1 MLRLEKISKIYPTG
15 EVLKD
20 VSWEIRNGERIGLVG
35 VNGAGKSTQLKIIAG
50 LEEATDGSLISE
62 GDPSIAYLK
71 QEFDVDLSRTVRE
84 ELFEAFKEA
93 SDLLQSQKLVQENME
108 SELASKDL
116 DYLDLL
122 IKELSVIQ
130 SKFESINGYDL
141 ESKVEKLLPTIG
153 FNQNEADR
161 LVGDF
166 SGGWQ
171 MRIALGKILL
181 QSPDLLLLDEPTN
194 HLDLETIEWLENYLL
209 NQKIAMVIVSHD
221 RFFLDKVC
229 TRIVNTERGKSKSYL
244 GNYTSYLQQ
253 RDFELESTKVAYEK
267 QQKDIQV
274 QKAYIERFRASATRS
289 TQAKSR
295 EKLLDKVEKI
305 EAPENNLKGPN
316 FKFLE
321 APRAGR
327 DILNIKDLTHSY
339 EDNILFLGAFL
350 ELEPGERIAFLGPN
364 GSGKSTLMRL
374 IMGLE
379 EPDEGSIMIGKY
391 NIIPSY
397 FAQNQAEALD
407 LEKTVIEIISQAVP
421 DWTQTEIRSLLG
433 SFGLTNDSVF
443 KEVSQISGGEKAR
456 LALALMIIKPSNLL
470 ILDEPTNHLDIP
482 SKQMLEQALSNY
494 NGTALIV
501 SHDRYF
507 ISKVANKIVEI
518 RDGQLI
524 KYQGDYKYYKE
535 KKIEEAQEKEKELQ
549 LAERER
555 KRLANREKQRRK
567 KKTKQKWSIRPN
579 QLGHTDRMSLE
590 GLT

>member
-62 GDPSIAYLK
+62 GDLSVAYLK

-84 ELFEAFKEA
+84 ELFVAFKEA
-93 SDLLQSQKLVQENME
+93 SDLLHSQKLVQENME

-221 RFFLDKVC
+221 RSFLDKVC

-267 QQKDIQV
+267 QQKDLQV

-364 GSGKSTLMRL
+364 GSGKSTLLRL

-379 EPDEGSIMIGKY
+379 EPDEGSITIGKY

-397 FAQNQAEALD
+397 FEQNQAEALE
-407 LEKTVIEIISQAVP
+407 LEKTVIETISQSVP

-456 LALALMIIKPSNLL
+456 LALALMIIKPSNFL

-567 KKTKQKWSIRPN
+567 KKTK
-579 QLGHTDRMSLE
+579 
-590 GLT
+590 

>member
-1 MLRLEKISKIYPTG
+1 VLRLEKISKIYPTG

-84 ELFEAFKEA
+84 ELFVAFKEA
-93 SDLLQSQKLVQENME
+93 SDLLHSQKLVQENME

-116 DYLDLL
+116 DYLDSL

-221 RFFLDKVC
+221 RSFLDKVC

-364 GSGKSTLMRL
+364 GSGKSTLLRL

-379 EPDEGSIMIGKY
+379 EPDEGSITIGKY

-397 FAQNQAEALD
+397 FEQNQAEALE
-407 LEKTVIEIISQAVP
+407 LEKTVIETISQSVP

-524 KYQGDYKYYKE
+524 KYQCDYKYYKE

-567 KKTKQKWSIRPN
+567 KKTKQK
-579 QLGHTDRMSLE
+579 
-590 GLT
+590 

>member
-93 SDLLQSQKLVQENME
+93 SDLLHSQKLVQENME

-221 RFFLDKVC
+221 RSFLDKVC

-267 QQKDIQV
+267 QQKDMQV

-364 GSGKSTLMRL
+364 GSGKSTLLRL

-379 EPDEGSIMIGKY
+379 EPDEGSITIGKY

-397 FAQNQAEALD
+397 FEQNQAEALE
-407 LEKTVIEIISQAVP
+407 LEKTVIETISQSVP

-535 KKIEEAQEKEKELQ
+535 KKIEEAQEL
-549 LAERER
+549 
-555 KRLANREKQRRK
+555 
-567 KKTKQKWSIRPN
+567 
-579 QLGHTDRMSLE
+579 SLIHI
-590 GLT
+590 

>member
-15 EVLKD
+15 EVLRD

-93 SDLLQSQKLVQENME
+93 SDLLHSQKLIQEKME

-130 SKFESINGYDL
+130 RKFESINGYDL
-141 ESKVEKLLPTIG
+141 ESKVEKLLPNIG

-209 NQKIAMVIVSHD
+209 NQKVAMVIVSHD
-221 RFFLDKVC
+221 RSFLDKVC
-229 TRIVNTERGKSKSYL
+229 TRIVNTERGQSKSYL

-267 QQKDIQV
+267 QQKEMQV

-305 EAPENNLKGPN
+305 EAPENSLKGPN
-316 FKFLE
+316 FKFLDS
-321 APRAGR
+321 PRAGR
-327 DILNIKDLTHSY
+327 DILSIKDLTHSY
-339 EDNILFLGAFL
+339 EDNILFLEAFL

-364 GSGKSTLMRL
+364 GSGKSTLLRL

-379 EPDEGSIMIGKY
+379 VPDEGSIMIGKY

-397 FAQNQAEALD
+397 FEQNQAEALE
-407 LEKTVIEIISQAVP
+407 LEKTVIETISESVP
-421 DWTQTEIRSLLG
+421 NWNQTEIRSLLG

-494 NGTALIV
+494 KGTALIV

-524 KYQGDYKYYKE
+524 KYEGDYKYYKE
-535 KKIEEAQEKEKELQ
+535 KKMEEAQEKEKELK
-549 LAERER
+549 LAECER
-555 KRLANREKQRRK
+555 KRLANRDKQKKKK
-567 KKTKQKWSIRPN
+567 KKTKQN
-579 QLGHTDRMSLE
+579 
-590 GLT
+590 

>member
-1 MLRLEKISKIYPTG
+1 VLRLEKISKIFPTG

-20 VSWEIRNGERIGLVG
+20 VSWEIKNGERIGLVG

-50 LEEATDGSLISE
+50 LEEATDGTLITE

-71 QEFDVDLSRTVRE
+71 QEFDVDILRTVRE
-84 ELFEAFKEA
+84 ELFEAFHEA
-93 SDLLQSQKLVQENME
+93 SELIHSQKCIQKKME
-108 SELASKDL
+108 SELATRDIA
-116 DYLDLL
+116 YLDSL
-122 IKELSVIQ
+122 IKDLSVIQ

-153 FNQNEADR
+153 FNQKDADR
-161 LVGDF
+161 VVGDF

-194 HLDLETIEWLENYLL
+194 HLDLATIEWLENYLL
-209 NQKIAMVIVSHD
+209 DQKVAMVIVSHD
-221 RFFLDKVC
+221 RSFLDKVC
-229 TRIVNTERGKSKSYL
+229 TKIVNTERGKSKSYL
-244 GNYTSYLQQ
+244 GNYTSYIQQ
-253 RDFELESTKVAYEK
+253 KDFEIESAKVAYEK

-274 QKAYIERFRASATRS
+274 QKQYIERFRASATRS

-305 EAPENNLKGPN
+305 EAPENSLKGPS
-316 FKFLE
+316 FQFMD
-321 APRAGR
+321 APRSG
-327 DILNIKDLTHSY
+327 KDVLSVNCITHSY
-339 EDNILFLGAFL
+339 EDNILFLEANL
-350 ELEPGERIAFLGPN
+350 EVEPGERIAFLGEN
-364 GSGKSTLMRL
+364 GSGKSTLLRL

-379 EPDEGSIMIGKY
+379 EPDEGSIELGKY

-397 FAQNQAEALD
+397 FEQNQAEALE
-407 LEKTVIEIISQAVP
+407 LEKTVIETISQSVP
-421 DWTQTEIRSLLG
+421 NWSQTEVRSLLG

-443 KEVSQISGGEKAR
+443 KEVRQISGGEKAR
-456 LALALMIIKPSNLL
+456 LALALMIIKPSNFL

-482 SKQMLEQALSNY
+482 SKHMLEKALSNY

-524 KYQGDYKYYKE
+524 KYRGDYKYYKE
-535 KKIEEAQEKEKELQ
+535 KKIEEKKEKEKELK

-555 KRLANREKQRRK
+555 KRLSNREKQRKRK
-567 KKTKQKWSIRPN
+567 KLNKK
-579 QLGHTDRMSLE
+579 
-590 GLT
+590 

>member
-20 VSWEIRNGERIGLVG
+20 VSWEIRNGDRIGLVG

-50 LEEATDGSLISE
+50 LEEATDGSLLSE

-71 QEFDVDLSRTVRE
+71 QEFEVDLSRTVRE
-84 ELFEAFKEA
+84 ELFEAFQEA
-93 SDLLQSQKLVQENME
+93 SDLLHSQKLIQANME
-108 SELASKDL
+108 SELASQDS
-116 DYLDLL
+116 DYLDSL

-153 FNQNEADR
+153 FNQNEGDR
-161 LVGDF
+161 LVRDF

-194 HLDLETIEWLENYLL
+194 HLDLETIEWLEDYLL
-209 NQKIAMVIVSHD
+209 NQKVAMVIVSHD
-221 RFFLDKVC
+221 RSFLDKVC

-244 GNYTSYLQQ
+244 GNYTSYIQQ
-253 RDFELESTKVAYEK
+253 RDFELESTRVAYEK
-267 QQKDIQV
+267 QQKDMQV

-295 EKLLDKVEKI
+295 EKLLDKVEKL
-305 EAPENNLKGPN
+305 EAPENTLKGPI
-316 FKFLE
+316 FKFMD
-321 APRAGR
+321 APRAGK
-327 DILNIKDLTHSY
+327 DILSIKDLTHSY
-339 EDNILFLGAFL
+339 DENILFLGAFL
-350 ELEPGERIAFLGPN
+350 DLEPGERIAFLGPN
-364 GSGKSTLMRL
+364 GSGKSTLLRL

-379 EPDEGSIMIGKY
+379 EPDEGLIMIGKY

-397 FAQNQAEALD
+397 FEQNQAEALE
-407 LEKTVIEIISQAVP
+407 LGKTVIETISQSVP
-421 DWTQTEIRSLLG
+421 SWTQTEIRSLLG
-433 SFGLTNDSVF
+433 RFGLTNDSVF

-456 LALALMIIKPSNLL
+456 LALALMIIRPSNLL

-482 SKQMLEQALSNY
+482 SKQMLEQALANY
-494 NGTALIV
+494 NGAALIV

-507 ISKVANKIVEI
+507 ISKVANRIVEI
-518 RDGQLI
+518 KDGQLI

-535 KKIEEAQEKEKELQ
+535 KKMEEEIQKEKELQ
-549 LAERER
+549 IAERER
-555 KRLANREKQRRK
+555 KRLANREKQRK
-567 KKTKQKWSIRPN
+567 KKK
-579 QLGHTDRMSLE
+579 
-590 GLT
+590 

>member
-93 SDLLQSQKLVQENME
+93 SDLLHSQKLVQENME

-221 RFFLDKVC
+221 RSFLDKVC

-267 QQKDIQV
+267 QQKDMQV

-364 GSGKSTLMRL
+364 GSGKSTLLRL

-379 EPDEGSIMIGKY
+379 EPDEGSITIGKY

-397 FAQNQAEALD
+397 FEQNQAEALE
-407 LEKTVIEIISQAVP
+407 LEKTVIEIISQSVP

-567 KKTKQKWSIRPN
+567 KKTK
-579 QLGHTDRMSLE
+579 
-590 GLT
+590 

>member
-62 GDPSIAYLK
+62 GDPSVAYLK

-93 SDLLQSQKLVQENME
+93 SELLKDQKLIQEKME
-108 SELASKDL
+108 SELASKNS
-116 DYLDLL
+116 DYLDSL
-122 IKELSVIQ
+122 IKESSVIQ

-153 FNQNEADR
+153 FNESEGDR
-161 LVGDF
+161 LVGGF

-209 NQKIAMVIVSHD
+209 NQKVAMVIVSHD
-221 RFFLDKVC
+221 RSFLDNIC
-229 TRIVNTERGKSKSYL
+229 TKIVNTERGQSKSYL

-253 RDFELESTKVAYEK
+253 KDFELESTRIAYEK
-267 QQKDIQV
+267 QQKDMQV

-295 EKLLDKVEKI
+295 EKLLEKVEKI
-305 EAPENNLKGPN
+305 EAPENNLKGPI
-316 FKFLE
+316 FKFMD
-321 APRAGR
+321 APRSGK
-327 DILNIKDLTHSY
+327 DILSIKDLTHSY
-339 EDNILFLGAFL
+339 EDNILFLEASL
-350 ELEPGERIAFLGPN
+350 NLEPGERIAFLGPN
-364 GSGKSTLMRL
+364 GSGKSTLLRL

-379 EPDEGSIMIGKY
+379 EPDEGSICIGKH

-397 FAQNQAEALD
+397 FEQNQAEALA
-407 LEKTVIEIISQAVP
+407 LEKTVIETISQSVVN
-421 DWTQTEIRSLLG
+421 WTQTEVRSLLG

-456 LALALMIIKPSNLL
+456 LALALMMIKPANFL

-507 ISKVANKIVEI
+507 ISKVANRIVEI
-518 RDGQLI
+518 KDGQLI
-524 KYQGDYKYYKE
+524 KYQGDYKYYKDKRMEEDE
-535 KKIEEAQEKEKELQ
+535 KKEKELQ

-555 KRLANREKQRRK
+555 KRLANREKQRK
-567 KKTKQKWSIRPN
+567 KKKLNKK
-579 QLGHTDRMSLE
+579 
-590 GLT
+590 

>member
-15 EVLKD
+15 QVLKD

-71 QEFDVDLSRTVRE
+71 QEFDVDLTRTVRE

-93 SDLLQSQKLVQENME
+93 SDLLRNQKLIQENME
-108 SELASKDL
+108 SELASKDS
-116 DYLDLL
+116 DYLDSL
-122 IKELSVIQ
+122 IKELSSIQ

-153 FNQNEADR
+153 FKQDEGDR

-181 QSPDLLLLDEPTN
+181 QSPNLLLLDEPTN

-209 NQKIAMVIVSHD
+209 NQKVAMVIVSHD
-221 RFFLDKVC
+221 RSFLDKVC
-229 TRIVNTERGKSKSYL
+229 TRIVNTERGQSKSYL
-244 GNYTSYLQQ
+244 GNYSSYLKQ
-253 RDFELESTKVAYEK
+253 RDFELESIKVAYEK
-267 QQKDIQV
+267 QQKDLQV
-274 QKAYIERFRASATRS
+274 QKEYIERFRASATRS

-305 EAPENNLKGPN
+305 EAPEMRLKGPTFQ
-316 FKFLE
+316 FKD
-321 APRAGR
+321 APRSGK
-327 DILNIKDLTHSY
+327 DVLSIKDLTHSY
-339 EDNILFLGAFL
+339 DDKILFLEAFL
-350 ELEPGERIAFLGPN
+350 EVEPGEKIAFIGSN
-364 GSGKSTLMRL
+364 GSGKSTLLRL

-379 EPDEGSIMIGKY
+379 EPEEGSILIGKY

-397 FAQNQAEALD
+397 FEQNQAEALE
-407 LEKTVIEIISQAVP
+407 LEKTVIDTISQSVP
-421 DWTQTEIRSLLG
+421 NWTQTEVRSLLG
-433 SFGLTNDSVF
+433 SFGLSNESVF
-443 KEVSQISGGEKAR
+443 KEVGQISGGEKAR
-456 LALALMIIKPSNLL
+456 LALALMMIKPANLL
-470 ILDEPTNHLDIP
+470 VLDEPTNHLDIP
-482 SKQMLEQALSNY
+482 SKQMLEKSLANY
-494 NGTALIV
+494 SGSALIV

-524 KYQGDYKYYKE
+524 KYEGDYKYYKE
-535 KKIEEAQEKEKELQ
+535 KKTEEEKEKEKELKI
-549 LAERER
+549 AELER
-555 KRLANREKQRRK
+555 KRLINREKKRK
-567 KKTKQKWSIRPN
+567 KQKN
-579 QLGHTDRMSLE
+579 KKKK
-590 GLT
+590 

>member
-84 ELFEAFKEA
+84 ELFVAFKEA
-93 SDLLQSQKLVQENME
+93 SDLLHSQKLVQENME

-116 DYLDLL
+116 DYLDSL

-221 RFFLDKVC
+221 RSFLDKVC

-267 QQKDIQV
+267 QQKDMQV

-364 GSGKSTLMRL
+364 GSGKSTLLRL

-379 EPDEGSIMIGKY
+379 EPDEGSITIGKY

-397 FAQNQAEALD
+397 FEQNQAEALE
-407 LEKTVIEIISQAVP
+407 LEKTVIETISQSVP

-494 NGTALIV
+494 KGNALIV

-567 KKTKQKWSIRPN
+567 KKTKQK
-579 QLGHTDRMSLE
+579 
-590 GLT
+590 

>member
-93 SDLLQSQKLVQENME
+93 SDLLHSQKLVQENME

-221 RFFLDKVC
+221 RSFLDKVC

-364 GSGKSTLMRL
+364 GSGKSTLLRL

-379 EPDEGSIMIGKY
+379 EPDEGSITIGKY

-397 FAQNQAEALD
+397 FEQNQAEALE
-407 LEKTVIEIISQAVP
+407 LEKTVIETISQSVP

-433 SFGLTNDSVF
+433 SFGLTNESVF

-555 KRLANREKQRRK
+555 KRLANREKQRKK
-567 KKTKQKWSIRPN
+567 KKTK
-579 QLGHTDRMSLE
+579 
-590 GLT
+590 

>member
-1 MLRLEKISKIYPTG
+1 VLRLEKISKIYPTG

-20 VSWEIRNGERIGLVG
+20 VSWEIKNGDRVGLVG

-50 LEEATDGSLISE
+50 VEEATDGTLITE

-71 QEFDVDLSRTVRE
+71 QEFDVDCSRTVRE
-84 ELFEAFKEA
+84 ELFEAFQEA
-93 SDLLQSQKLVQENME
+93 SDLLHSQKQVQENLE
-108 SELASKDL
+108 SELASIDSN
-116 DYLDLL
+116 YLDSL

-153 FNQNEADR
+153 FNQKDADR

-209 NQKIAMVIVSHD
+209 NQKVAMVIVSHD
-221 RFFLDKVC
+221 RSFLDKVC
-229 TRIVNTERGKSKSYL
+229 TKIVNTERGVSKSYL
-244 GNYTSYLQQ
+244 GNYTSYVQQ
-253 RDFELESTKVAYEK
+253 RDFEIESTKAAYER
-267 QQKDIQV
+267 QQKEMQV

-305 EAPENNLKGPN
+305 EAPENNLKGPI
-316 FKFLE
+316 FKFMD
-321 APRAGR
+321 APRSGK
-327 DILNIKDLTHSY
+327 DVLNINDLIHSY
-339 EDNILFLGAFL
+339 EDNILFLGAEL
-350 ELEPGERIAFLGPN
+350 EVEPGERIAFLGEN
-364 GSGKSTLMRL
+364 GSGKSTLLRL

-379 EPDEGSIMIGKY
+379 EPDEGMIKLGKY
-391 NIIPSY
+391 NIVPSY
-397 FAQNQAEALD
+397 FEQNQAEALA
-407 LEKTVIEIISQAVP
+407 LEKTVLETISESVP
-421 DWTQTEIRSLLG
+421 TWTQTELRSLLG
-433 SFGLTNDSVF
+433 SFGLTNESVF
-443 KEVSQISGGEKAR
+443 KEVGQISGGEKAR
-456 LALALMIIKPSNLL
+456 LALALMIIKPANLL

-482 SKQMLEQALSNY
+482 SKQMLEKALANY
-494 NGTALIV
+494 SGTALIV

-507 ISKVANKIVEI
+507 ISKVANNIVEI

-524 KYQGDYKYYKE
+524 KYKGDYKYYKE
-535 KKIEEAQEKEKELQ
+535 KKIEEKKEKEKELQ

-555 KRLANREKQRRK
+555 KRLSNREKQRKRKNLK
-567 KKTKQKWSIRPN
+567 KK
-579 QLGHTDRMSLE
+579 
-590 GLT
+590 

>member
-1 MLRLEKISKIYPTG
+1 VLRLEKISKIYPTG

-93 SDLLQSQKLVQENME
+93 SELLKDQKLIQEKME
-108 SELASKDL
+108 SELASEDL

-122 IKELSVIQ
+122 IKELSIIQ
-130 SKFESINGYDL
+130 RKFESINGYDL

-153 FNQNEADR
+153 FNQNEGDR

-194 HLDLETIEWLENYLL
+194 HLDLETIEWLENYLV
-209 NQKIAMVIVSHD
+209 NQKVAMVIVSHD
-221 RFFLDKVC
+221 RSFLDKVC
-229 TRIVNTERGKSKSYL
+229 TKIVNTERGQSKSYL
-244 GNYTSYLQQ
+244 GNYSSYLQQ
-253 RDFELESTKVAYEK
+253 KDFELESTRVAYEK

-295 EKLLDKVEKI
+295 EKLLDKVHKI
-305 EAPENNLKGPN
+305 EAPENKLKGPTFN
-316 FKFLE
+316 FMD
-321 APRAGR
+321 APRAGK
-327 DILNIKDLTHSY
+327 DILSIKDLTHSY

-350 ELEPGERIAFLGPN
+350 ELEPGEKIAFLGPN
-364 GSGKSTLMRL
+364 GSGKSTLLRL

-379 EPDEGSIMIGKY
+379 EPDEGSILIGKY

-397 FAQNQAEALD
+397 FEQNQAEALE
-407 LEKTVIEIISQAVP
+407 LEKTVIETISQSVP
-421 DWTQTEIRSLLG
+421 NWTQTEMRSLLG

-482 SKQMLEQALSNY
+482 SKQMLEKALSNY
-494 NGTALIV
+494 SGAALIV

-524 KYQGDYKYYKE
+524 KYQGNYKYYKE
-535 KKIEEAQEKEKELQ
+535 KKIEEAQAKEKELQ

-555 KRLANREKQRRK
+555 KRLANREKQRK
-567 KKTKQKWSIRPN
+567 KKKLNKK
-579 QLGHTDRMSLE
+579 
-590 GLT
+590 

>member
-1 MLRLEKISKIYPTG
+1 M
-15 EVLKD
+15 
-20 VSWEIRNGERIGLVG
+20 
-35 VNGAGKSTQLKIIAG
+35 
-50 LEEATDGSLISE
+50 
-62 GDPSIAYLK
+62 
-71 QEFDVDLSRTVRE
+71 
-84 ELFEAFKEA
+84 
-93 SDLLQSQKLVQENME
+93 
-108 SELASKDL
+108 
-116 DYLDLL
+116 
-122 IKELSVIQ
+122 IQ

-221 RFFLDKVC
+221 RSFLDKVC

-305 EAPENNLKGPN
+305 EAPENNLKGPI

-364 GSGKSTLMRL
+364 GSGKSTLLRL

-379 EPDEGSIMIGKY
+379 EPDEGSITIGKY

-397 FAQNQAEALD
+397 FEQNQAEALE
-407 LEKTVIEIISQAVP
+407 LEKTVIETISQSVP

-567 KKTKQKWSIRPN
+567 KKTKQK
-579 QLGHTDRMSLE
+579 
-590 GLT
+590 

>member
-84 ELFEAFKEA
+84 ELFEAFQEA
-93 SDLLQSQKLVQENME
+93 SDLLHSQKLIQEKME

-116 DYLDLL
+116 EYLDSL

-153 FNQNEADR
+153 FNPNTANR

-194 HLDLETIEWLENYLL
+194 HLDLETIEWLENYLI
-209 NQKIAMVIVSHD
+209 NQNVAMVIVSHD
-221 RFFLDKVC
+221 RSFLDKVC

-267 QQKDIQV
+267 QQKDMQV

-305 EAPENNLKGPN
+305 EAPENKLKGPN
-316 FKFLE
+316 FKFPD

-327 DILNIKDLTHSY
+327 DILSIKDLTHSY
-339 EDNILFLGAFL
+339 DDNILFLGAFL
-350 ELEPGERIAFLGPN
+350 EIEQGERIAFLGPN
-364 GSGKSTLMRL
+364 GSGKSTLLRL

-397 FAQNQAEALD
+397 FEQNQAEALE
-407 LEKTVIEIISQAVP
+407 LEKTVIETISQSVP
-421 DWTQTEIRSLLG
+421 TWTQTEIRSLLG

-482 SKQMLEQALSNY
+482 SKSMLEKALSNF
-494 NGTALIV
+494 NGNALIV

-524 KYQGDYKYYKE
+524 KYEGNYKYYKE
-535 KKIEEAQEKEKELQ
+535 KKVEEEEEKEKELK

-555 KRLANREKQRRK
+555 KRLANREKQRK
-567 KKTKQKWSIRPN
+567 KKKNK
-579 QLGHTDRMSLE
+579 
-590 GLT
+590 

>member
-1 MLRLEKISKIYPTG
+1 VLRLEKISKIYPTG

-50 LEEATDGSLISE
+50 LEEATGGSLISE

-93 SDLLQSQKLVQENME
+93 SDLLHSQKLIQEKME
-108 SELASKDL
+108 SELASQDL
-116 DYLDLL
+116 DYLDSL
-122 IKELSVIQ
+122 IKELSIIQ

-153 FNQNEADR
+153 FNSNDGDR

-209 NQKIAMVIVSHD
+209 NQKVAMVIVSHD
-221 RFFLDKVC
+221 RSFLDKVC
-229 TRIVNTERGKSKSYL
+229 TRIVNTERGQSKSYL
-244 GNYTSYLQQ
+244 GNYSSYLQQ
-253 RDFELESTKVAYEK
+253 RDLELESTRVAYEK
-267 QQKDIQV
+267 QQKDLQV

-295 EKLLDKVEKI
+295 EKLLDKVDKI
-305 EAPENNLKGPN
+305 EAPENNIKGPI
-316 FKFLE
+316 FKFMD
-321 APRAGR
+321 APRAGK
-327 DILNIKDLTHSY
+327 DILSIKDLTHSY

-364 GSGKSTLMRL
+364 GSGKSTLLRL

-379 EPDEGSIMIGKY
+379 EPDEGSINIGKY

-397 FAQNQAEALD
+397 FEQNQAEALE
-407 LEKTVIEIISQAVP
+407 LEKTVIETISQSVP
-421 DWTQTEIRSLLG
+421 NWTQTEIRSLLG

-443 KEVSQISGGEKAR
+443 KDVSQISGGEKAR

-482 SKQMLEQALSNY
+482 SKQMLEKALSNY

-507 ISKVANKIVEI
+507 ISKVANIIVEI

-524 KYQGDYKYYKE
+524 KYQGNYKYYKE
-535 KKIEEAQEKEKELQ
+535 KKMEEEEEKEKELQ

-555 KRLANREKQRRK
+555 KRLANREKQRK
-567 KKTKQKWSIRPN
+567 KKKLNKK
-579 QLGHTDRMSLE
+579 
-590 GLT
+590 

>member
-50 LEEATDGSLISE
+50 LEEATDGSLIRE

-93 SDLLQSQKLVQENME
+93 SDLLHSQKLVQENME

-221 RFFLDKVC
+221 RSFLDKVC

-321 APRAGR
+321 APRAGK
-327 DILNIKDLTHSY
+327 DILSIKDLTHSY

-350 ELEPGERIAFLGPN
+350 ELEQGERIAFLGPN
-364 GSGKSTLMRL
+364 GSGKSTLLRL

-379 EPDEGSIMIGKY
+379 EPEEGSIMIGKY

-397 FAQNQAEALD
+397 FEQNQAEALE
-407 LEKTVIEIISQAVP
+407 LEKTVIETISQSVP

-555 KRLANREKQRRK
+555 KRLANREKQRKR
-567 KKTKQKWSIRPN
+567 KKTK
-579 QLGHTDRMSLE
+579 
-590 GLT
+590 

>member
-93 SDLLQSQKLVQENME
+93 SDLLHSQKLVQENME

-221 RFFLDKVC
+221 RSFLDKVC

-364 GSGKSTLMRL
+364 GSGKSTLLRL

-379 EPDEGSIMIGKY
+379 EPDEGSITIGKY

-397 FAQNQAEALD
+397 FEQNQAEALE
-407 LEKTVIEIISQAVP
+407 LEKTVIETISQSVP

-555 KRLANREKQRRK
+555 KRLSNREKQRRK
-567 KKTKQKWSIRPN
+567 KKTK
-579 QLGHTDRMSLE
+579 
-590 GLT
+590 

>member
-93 SDLLQSQKLVQENME
+93 SDLLHSQKLVQENME

-209 NQKIAMVIVSHD
+209 NQKVAMVIVSHD
-221 RFFLDKVC
+221 RSFLDKVC
-229 TRIVNTERGKSKSYL
+229 TRIVNTERGQSKSYL

-267 QQKDIQV
+267 QQKDMQV

-364 GSGKSTLMRL
+364 GSGKSTLLRL

-379 EPDEGSIMIGKY
+379 EPDEGSITIGKY

-397 FAQNQAEALD
+397 FEQNQAEALE
-407 LEKTVIEIISQAVP
+407 LEKTVIETISQSVP

-567 KKTKQKWSIRPN
+567 KKTKQK
-579 QLGHTDRMSLE
+579 
-590 GLT
+590 

>member
-84 ELFEAFKEA
+84 ELFVAFKEA
-93 SDLLQSQKLVQENME
+93 SDLLHSQKLVQENME

-209 NQKIAMVIVSHD
+209 NQKVAMVIVSHD
-221 RFFLDKVC
+221 RSFLDKVC

-267 QQKDIQV
+267 QQKDLQV

-364 GSGKSTLMRL
+364 GSGKSTLLRL

-379 EPDEGSIMIGKY
+379 EPDEGSITIGKY

-397 FAQNQAEALD
+397 FEQNQAEALE
-407 LEKTVIEIISQAVP
+407 LEKTVIETISQSVP

-567 KKTKQKWSIRPN
+567 KKTKQK
-579 QLGHTDRMSLE
+579 
-590 GLT
+590 

>member
-1 MLRLEKISKIYPTG
+1 VLRLEKISKIYPTG

-84 ELFEAFKEA
+84 ELFVAFKEA
-93 SDLLQSQKLVQENME
+93 SDLLHSQKLVQENME

-221 RFFLDKVC
+221 RSFLDKVC

-364 GSGKSTLMRL
+364 GSGKSTLLRL

-379 EPDEGSIMIGKY
+379 EPDEGSITIGKY

-397 FAQNQAEALD
+397 FEQNQAEALELD
-407 LEKTVIEIISQAVP
+407 KTVIETISQSVP

-555 KRLANREKQRRK
+555 KRLANREKQRKK
-567 KKTKQKWSIRPN
+567 KKTK
-579 QLGHTDRMSLE
+579 
-590 GLT
+590 

>member
-93 SDLLQSQKLVQENME
+93 SDLLHSQKLIQEKME

-209 NQKIAMVIVSHD
+209 NQKVAMVIVSHD
-221 RFFLDKVC
+221 RSFLDKVC
-229 TRIVNTERGKSKSYL
+229 TRIVNTERGQSKSYL

-267 QQKDIQV
+267 QQKDMQV

-305 EAPENNLKGPN
+305 EAPENSLKGPN
-316 FKFLE
+316 FKFLDS
-321 APRAGR
+321 PRAGR
-327 DILNIKDLTHSY
+327 DILSIKDLTHSY

-364 GSGKSTLMRL
+364 GSGKSTLLRL

-379 EPDEGSIMIGKY
+379 VPDEGSIMIGKF

-397 FAQNQAEALD
+397 FEQNQAEALE
-407 LEKTVIEIISQAVP
+407 LEKTVIETISESVP
-421 DWTQTEIRSLLG
+421 NWNQTEIRSLLG
-433 SFGLTNDSVF
+433 SFGLTNNSVF

-567 KKTKQKWSIRPN
+567 KKTK
-579 QLGHTDRMSLE
+579 
-590 GLT
+590 

>member
-20 VSWEIRNGERIGLVG
+20 VNWEIRNGERIGLVG

-50 LEEATDGSLISE
+50 LEEATDGSLIRE

-84 ELFEAFKEA
+84 ELFEAFQEA
-93 SDLLQSQKLVQENME
+93 SDLLQSQKLIQENME
-108 SELASKDL
+108 SELAASDL
-116 DYLDLL
+116 DYLDSL
-122 IKELSVIQ
+122 IKELSIIQ

-153 FNQNEADR
+153 FNQNQGDR

-181 QSPDLLLLDEPTN
+181 QTPDLLLLDEPTN
-194 HLDLETIEWLENYLL
+194 HLDLETIEWLENYLV
-209 NQKIAMVIVSHD
+209 NQKVAMVIVSHD
-221 RFFLDKVC
+221 RSFLDKVC
-229 TRIVNTERGKSKSYL
+229 TKIVNTERGQSKSYL
-244 GNYTSYLQQ
+244 GNYSSYLQQ
-253 RDFELESTKVAYEK
+253 KDFELESTRVAYEK

-295 EKLLDKVEKI
+295 EKLLDKVDKI
-305 EAPENNLKGPN
+305 EAPENKLKGPTFN
-316 FKFLE
+316 FMD
-321 APRAGR
+321 APRAGK
-327 DILNIKDLTHSY
+327 DILSIKDLTHSY

-350 ELEPGERIAFLGPN
+350 ELEPGEKIAFLGPN
-364 GSGKSTLMRL
+364 GSGKSTLLRL

-379 EPDEGSIMIGKY
+379 EPDEGSILIGKY

-397 FAQNQAEALD
+397 FEQNQAEALE
-407 LEKTVIEIISQAVP
+407 LEKTVIETISQSVP
-421 DWTQTEIRSLLG
+421 NWTQTEMRSLLG

-482 SKQMLEQALSNY
+482 SKQMLEKALSNY
-494 NGTALIV
+494 SGAALIV

-524 KYQGDYKYYKE
+524 KYQGNYKYYKE
-535 KKIEEAQEKEKELQ
+535 KKIEEAQAKEKELQ

-555 KRLANREKQRRK
+555 KRLANREKQRK
-567 KKTKQKWSIRPN
+567 KKKLNKK
-579 QLGHTDRMSLE
+579 
-590 GLT
+590 

>member
-93 SDLLQSQKLVQENME
+93 SDLLHSQKLIQENME

-116 DYLDLL
+116 DYLDSL

-153 FNQNEADR
+153 FNPHEADR

-221 RFFLDKVC
+221 RSFLDKVC

-305 EAPENNLKGPN
+305 EAPENNLKGPI

-364 GSGKSTLMRL
+364 GSGKSTLLRL

-379 EPDEGSIMIGKY
+379 EPDEGSITIGKY

-397 FAQNQAEALD
+397 FEQNQAEALE
-407 LEKTVIEIISQAVP
+407 LEKTVIETISQSVP

-482 SKQMLEQALSNY
+482 SKQMLEEALSNY
-494 NGTALIV
+494 MGTALIV

-567 KKTKQKWSIRPN
+567 KKTKQK
-579 QLGHTDRMSLE
+579 
-590 GLT
+590 

>member
-93 SDLLQSQKLVQENME
+93 SDLLHSQKLVQENME

-221 RFFLDKVC
+221 RSFLDKVC

-364 GSGKSTLMRL
+364 GSGKSTLLRL

-379 EPDEGSIMIGKY
+379 EPDEGSITIGKY

-397 FAQNQAEALD
+397 FEQNQAEALE
-407 LEKTVIEIISQAVP
+407 LEKTVIETISQSVP

-555 KRLANREKQRRK
+555 KRLANREKQK
-567 KKTKQKWSIRPN
+567 KKKKN
-579 QLGHTDRMSLE
+579 KHK
-590 GLT
+590 

>member
-93 SDLLQSQKLVQENME
+93 SELLHSQKLVQENME

-221 RFFLDKVC
+221 RSFLDKVC

-305 EAPENNLKGPN
+305 EAPEKNLKGPT
-316 FKFLE
+316 FKFMD

-364 GSGKSTLMRL
+364 GSGKSTLLRL

-379 EPDEGSIMIGKY
+379 EPDEGSITIGKY

-397 FAQNQAEALD
+397 FEQNQAEALE
-407 LEKTVIEIISQAVP
+407 LEKTVIETISQSVP

-555 KRLANREKQRRK
+555 KRLANREKQRKRK
-567 KKTKQKWSIRPN
+567 KNK
-579 QLGHTDRMSLE
+579 
-590 GLT
+590 

>member
-1 MLRLEKISKIYPTG
+1 MLRLDKISKIYPTG

-84 ELFEAFKEA
+84 ELFVAFKEA
-93 SDLLQSQKLVQENME
+93 SDLLHSQKLVQENME
-108 SELASKDL
+108 SELASNDL

-122 IKELSVIQ
+122 IKELSMIQ

-221 RFFLDKVC
+221 RSFLDKVC

-364 GSGKSTLMRL
+364 GSGKSTLLRL

-379 EPDEGSIMIGKY
+379 EPDEGSITIGKY

-397 FAQNQAEALD
+397 FEQNQAEALELD
-407 LEKTVIEIISQAVP
+407 KTVIETISQSVP

-567 KKTKQKWSIRPN
+567 KKTKQK
-579 QLGHTDRMSLE
+579 
-590 GLT
+590 

>member
-84 ELFEAFKEA
+84 ELFVAFKEA
-93 SDLLQSQKLVQENME
+93 SDLLHSQKLVQENME

-153 FNQNEADR
+153 FTQNQGDR

-221 RFFLDKVC
+221 RSFLDKVC

-274 QKAYIERFRASATRS
+274 QKAYIDRFRASATRS

-327 DILNIKDLTHSY
+327 DILNIKNLTHSY

-364 GSGKSTLMRL
+364 GSGKSTLLRL

-379 EPDEGSIMIGKY
+379 EPDEGSITIGKY

-397 FAQNQAEALD
+397 FEQNQAEALE
-407 LEKTVIEIISQAVP
+407 LEKTVIETISQSVP

-524 KYQGDYKYYKE
+524 KYQGDYKYYKD

-567 KKTKQKWSIRPN
+567 KKSK
-579 QLGHTDRMSLE
+579 
-590 GLT
+590 

>member
-1 MLRLEKISKIYPTG
+1 MLRLEKISKIFPTG

-20 VSWEIRNGERIGLVG
+20 VSWEIKNGERIGLVG

-50 LEEATDGSLISE
+50 LEEATDGILITE

-71 QEFDVDLSRTVRE
+71 QEFDVDILRTVRE
-84 ELFEAFKEA
+84 ELFEAFHEA
-93 SDLLQSQKLVQENME
+93 SELIHSQKYIQKKME
-108 SELASKDL
+108 SELATRDIA
-116 DYLDLL
+116 YLDSL
-122 IKELSVIQ
+122 IKDLSVIQ

-153 FNQNEADR
+153 FNQKDADR

-194 HLDLETIEWLENYLL
+194 HLDLATIEWLENYLL
-209 NQKIAMVIVSHD
+209 DQKVAMVIVSHD
-221 RFFLDKVC
+221 RSFLDKVC
-229 TRIVNTERGKSKSYL
+229 TKIVNTERGKSKSYL
-244 GNYTSYLQQ
+244 GNYTSYIKQK
-253 RDFELESTKVAYEK
+253 DFEIESAKVAYEK

-274 QKAYIERFRASATRS
+274 QKQYIERFRASATRS

-305 EAPENNLKGPN
+305 EAPENSLKGPS
-316 FKFLE
+316 FQFMD
-321 APRAGR
+321 APRSG
-327 DILNIKDLTHSY
+327 KDVLSVNCLTHSY
-339 EDNILFLGAFL
+339 EDNILFLEANL
-350 ELEPGERIAFLGPN
+350 EVEPGERIAFLGEN
-364 GSGKSTLMRL
+364 GSGKSTLLRL

-379 EPDEGSIMIGKY
+379 EPDEGSIELGKY
-391 NIIPSY
+391 NIFPSY
-397 FAQNQAEALD
+397 FEQNQAEALE
-407 LEKTVIEIISQAVP
+407 LEKTVIETINQSVP
-421 DWTQTEIRSLLG
+421 SWTQTEVRSLLG

-443 KEVSQISGGEKAR
+443 KEVLQLSGGEKAR
-456 LALALMIIKPSNLL
+456 LALALMIIKPSNFLL
-470 ILDEPTNHLDIP
+470 LDEPTNHLDIP
-482 SKQMLEQALSNY
+482 SKQMLENALSNY

-524 KYQGDYKYYKE
+524 KYRGDYKYYKE
-535 KKIEEAQEKEKELQ
+535 KKIEEKKEKEKELK
-549 LAERER
+549 LAELER
-555 KRLANREKQRRK
+555 KRLSKREKERKRK
-567 KKTKQKWSIRPN
+567 KLNKK
-579 QLGHTDRMSLE
+579 
-590 GLT
+590 

>member
-93 SDLLQSQKLVQENME
+93 SDLLHSQKLVQENME

-171 MRIALGKILL
+171 MRIAIGKILL

-221 RFFLDKVC
+221 RSFLDKVC

-305 EAPENNLKGPN
+305 EAPEKNLKGPN
-316 FKFLE
+316 FKFLN
-321 APRAGR
+321 APRTGR
-327 DILNIKDLTHSY
+327 DVLSIKDLTHSY

-364 GSGKSTLMRL
+364 GSGKSTLLRL

-379 EPDEGSIMIGKY
+379 EPDEGSITIGKY

-397 FAQNQAEALD
+397 FEQNQAEALE
-407 LEKTVIEIISQAVP
+407 LEKTVIETISQSVP

-555 KRLANREKQRRK
+555 KRLANREKQSRK
-567 KKTKQKWSIRPN
+567 KKTKQK
-579 QLGHTDRMSLE
+579 
-590 GLT
+590 

>member
-93 SDLLQSQKLVQENME
+93 SDLLHSQKLVQENME

-116 DYLDLL
+116 DYLNLL

-221 RFFLDKVC
+221 RSFLDKVC

-364 GSGKSTLMRL
+364 GSGKSTLLRL

-379 EPDEGSIMIGKY
+379 EPDEGSITIGKY

-397 FAQNQAEALD
+397 FEQNQAEALE
-407 LEKTVIEIISQAVP
+407 LEKTVIETISQSVP

-494 NGTALIV
+494 NGTALIL
-501 SHDRYF
+501 S
-507 ISKVANKIVEI
+507 
-518 RDGQLI
+518 LI
-524 KYQGDYKYYKE
+524 H
-535 KKIEEAQEKEKELQ
+535 I
-549 LAERER
+549 
-555 KRLANREKQRRK
+555 
-567 KKTKQKWSIRPN
+567 
-579 QLGHTDRMSLE
+579 
-590 GLT
+590 

>member
-50 LEEATDGSLISE
+50 LEEATGGSLISE

-93 SDLLQSQKLVQENME
+93 SDLLHSQKLIQEKME
-108 SELASKDL
+108 SELASQDL
-116 DYLDLL
+116 DYLDSL
-122 IKELSVIQ
+122 IKELSIIQ

-153 FNQNEADR
+153 FNSNDGDR

-209 NQKIAMVIVSHD
+209 NQKVAMVIVSHD
-221 RFFLDKVC
+221 RSFLDKVC
-229 TRIVNTERGKSKSYL
+229 TRIVNTERGQSKSYL
-244 GNYTSYLQQ
+244 GNYSSYLQQ
-253 RDFELESTKVAYEK
+253 RDLELESTRIAYEK
-267 QQKDIQV
+267 QQKDLQV

-295 EKLLDKVEKI
+295 EKLLDKVDKI
-305 EAPENNLKGPN
+305 EAPENNIKGPI
-316 FKFLE
+316 FKFMD
-321 APRAGR
+321 APRAGK
-327 DILNIKDLTHSY
+327 DILSIKDLTHSY

-364 GSGKSTLMRL
+364 GSGKSTLLRL

-379 EPDEGSIMIGKY
+379 EPDEGSINIGKY

-397 FAQNQAEALD
+397 FEQNQAEALE
-407 LEKTVIEIISQAVP
+407 LEKTVIETISQSVP
-421 DWTQTEIRSLLG
+421 NWTQTEIRSLLG

-443 KEVSQISGGEKAR
+443 KDVSQISGGEKAR

-482 SKQMLEQALSNY
+482 SKQMLEKALSNY

-507 ISKVANKIVEI
+507 ISKVANIIVEI

-524 KYQGDYKYYKE
+524 KYQGNYKYYKE
-535 KKIEEAQEKEKELQ
+535 KKMEEEKEKEKELQ

-555 KRLANREKQRRK
+555 KRLANREKQRK
-567 KKTKQKWSIRPN
+567 KKKLNKK
-579 QLGHTDRMSLE
+579 
-590 GLT
+590 